1 VIIDVHGLDI
11 TKPVA
16 MEALMNNIVGIV
28 TVGLFAKQ
36 GANVCLLGTEQ
47 GVQTLTF

>member
-1 VIIDVHGLDI
+1 LEI
-11 TKPVA
+11 TKPIQ

-36 GANVCLLGTEQ
+36 GANVCLLGMEE
-47 GVQTLTF
+47 GVKTLAF